1 MIKETI
7 LSIIFFLILL
17 LIPYIVMAGVVLE
30 PKYSDPQVDWIDPN
44 TLPQNVTDTYTSS
57 NGLTCKNAV
66 FQVYVGDI
74 RMPARKCQLPD
85 GAWATMPF

>member
-1 MIKETI
+1 MIKSTI
-7 LSIIFFLILL
+7 LSIIFFIILL
-17 LIPYIVMAGVVLE
+17 SIPYMLEAGVVLE
-30 PKYSDPQVDWIDPN
+30 PKYTDPQIDWIDPN
-44 TLPQNVTDTYTSS
+44 INPQNITDTYTSS

-74 RMPARKCQLPD
+74 QMPARKCQLPD